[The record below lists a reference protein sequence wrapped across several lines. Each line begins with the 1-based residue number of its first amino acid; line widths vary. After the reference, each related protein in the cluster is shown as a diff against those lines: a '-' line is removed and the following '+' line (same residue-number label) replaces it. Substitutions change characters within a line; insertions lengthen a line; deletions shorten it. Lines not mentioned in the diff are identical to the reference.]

1 MTDVAKVEELAA
13 RAVKEFGRLDVW
25 VNNAAVG
32 AFGLLTEIPPNDF
45 QRVLDVNISG
55 YVNGARA
62 ALPRLRAQGS
72 GTLINVASIVSE
84 IPLPYSAA
92 YSISKAAVRALSVSL
107 RSELAREGVDG
118 VHVCTVLP
126 ATIDTPF
133 YQNAANYTGRRPMAM
148 PPVYTPERVA
158 KAVVGLV
165 DHPRRETVAGG
176 LAGRLLVLQHKVTP
190 GAVEAATARQV
201 DTRQLSR
208 RQSAPLTSGN
218 LHQASQAIRKAST
231 GGGWHGRRRTA
242 QRLVGTAAVL
252 AAAASP
258 SPDCAVPAAG
268 LTAAV
273 PGVRLPAR
281 LATRAPAVALSL
293 SRGSSRR
300 RRAKH
305 PARSRHPIRHRSWRR
320 NADRQRTFRP
330 GPPRTP

>member
-1 MTDVAKVEELAA
+1 MRIRNSVVVITGASSGIGRATALRFAAKGARLVLAARGAESLEEVARECRKRGAKAIAVPTDVTDVGQVEELAA
-13 RAVKEFGRLDVW
+13 RAVQEFGRLDVW

-32 AFGLLTEIPPNDF
+32 AFGLLTEIPPKDF

-62 ALPRLRAQGS
+62 ALPRLRAQAS
-72 GTLINVASIVSE
+72 GALINVASIVSE

-107 RSELAREGVDG
+107 RSELAREGVAG
-118 VHVCTVLP
+118 VEVCSVLP

-148 PPVYTPERVA
+148 PPVYTAERVA
-158 KAVVGLV
+158 KAVARLV

-176 LAGRLLVLQHKVTP
+176 LAGRLLVLQHKVAP

-208 RQSAPLTSGN
+208 RQPAPLTSGN

-252 AAAASP
+252 AAAA
-258 SPDCAVPAAG
+258 
-268 LTAAV
+268 
-273 PGVRLPAR
+273 
-281 LATRAPAVALSL
+281 VALRKRL
-293 SRGSSRR
+293 G
-300 RRAKH
+300 
-305 PARSRHPIRHRSWRR
+305 
-320 NADRQRTFRP
+320 
-330 GPPRTP
+330 

>member
-1 MTDVAKVEELAA
+1 MRIRNSVVVITGASSGIGRATALRFAAKGARLVLAARGAESLEEVARECKKRGARAIAVPTDMTNVAKVEELAA

-32 AFGLLTEIPPNDF
+32 AFGLLTEIPPKDF

-62 ALPRLRAQGS
+62 ALPRLHAQGS

-118 VHVCTVLP
+118 VHVCTLLP

-158 KAVVGLV
+158 TAMVRLV

-218 LHQASQAIRKAST
+218 LHQASQAIRKTST

-252 AAAASP
+252 AAAA
-258 SPDCAVPAAG
+258 
-268 LTAAV
+268 
-273 PGVRLPAR
+273 
-281 LATRAPAVALSL
+281 VALRKRL
-293 SRGSSRR
+293 G
-300 RRAKH
+300 
-305 PARSRHPIRHRSWRR
+305 
-320 NADRQRTFRP
+320 
-330 GPPRTP
+330 

>member
-1 MTDVAKVEELAA
+1 MRIRNSVVVITGASSGIGRATALRFAAKGARLVLAARGAASLEEVARECRTRGAKAIAVPTDMTDVAKVEELAA

-32 AFGLLTEIPPNDF
+32 AFGLLTEIPPKDF

-133 YQNAANYTGRRPMAM
+133 YQHAANYTGRRPMAM

-176 LAGRLLVLQHKVTP
+176 LAGRLLMLQHKVTP

-252 AAAASP
+252 AAAA
-258 SPDCAVPAAG
+258 
-268 LTAAV
+268 
-273 PGVRLPAR
+273 
-281 LATRAPAVALSL
+281 VALRKRL
-293 SRGSSRR
+293 G
-300 RRAKH
+300 
-305 PARSRHPIRHRSWRR
+305 
-320 NADRQRTFRP
+320 
-330 GPPRTP
+330 

>member
-1 MTDVAKVEELAA
+1 MRIRNSVVVITGASSGIGRATALRFAAKGARLVLAARGAESLEEVARECRKRGAKAIAVPTDVTDVGKVEELAA
-13 RAVKEFGRLDVW
+13 RAVQEFGRLDVW

-32 AFGLLTEIPPNDF
+32 AFGLLTEIPPKDF

-62 ALPRLRAQGS
+62 ALPRLRAQAS
-72 GTLINVASIVSE
+72 GALINVASIVSE

-107 RSELAREGVDG
+107 RSELAREGVAG
-118 VHVCTVLP
+118 VEVCSVLP

-148 PPVYTPERVA
+148 PPVYTAERVA
-158 KAVVGLV
+158 KAVVRLV

-176 LAGRLLVLQHKVTP
+176 LAGRLLVLQHKVAP

-252 AAAASP
+252 AAAA
-258 SPDCAVPAAG
+258 
-268 LTAAV
+268 
-273 PGVRLPAR
+273 
-281 LATRAPAVALSL
+281 VALRKRL
-293 SRGSSRR
+293 G
-300 RRAKH
+300 
-305 PARSRHPIRHRSWRR
+305 
-320 NADRQRTFRP
+320 
-330 GPPRTP
+330 

>member
-1 MTDVAKVEELAA
+1 MRIRNSVVVITGASSGIGRATALRFAAKGARLVLAARGAESLEVVARECRKRGAKAIAVPADMTDVAKVEELAA

-107 RSELAREGVDG
+107 RSELTREGVDG

-176 LAGRLLVLQHKVTP
+176 LAGRLLVLQHKVAP

-218 LHQASQAIRKAST
+218 LHRASQAIRKPST

-242 QRLVGTAAVL
+242 QRFAGTAAVL
-252 AAAASP
+252 AAAA
-258 SPDCAVPAAG
+258 
-268 LTAAV
+268 
-273 PGVRLPAR
+273 
-281 LATRAPAVALSL
+281 VALRKRL
-293 SRGSSRR
+293 G
-300 RRAKH
+300 
-305 PARSRHPIRHRSWRR
+305 
-320 NADRQRTFRP
+320 
-330 GPPRTP
+330 

>member
-1 MTDVAKVEELAA
+1 MRIRNSVVVITGASSGIGRATALRFAAKGARLVLAARGAESLEEVARECRKRGAKAIAVPTDVTDVGQVEELAA
-13 RAVKEFGRLDVW
+13 RAVQEFGRLDVW

-32 AFGLLTEIPPNDF
+32 AFGLLTEIPPKDF

-62 ALPRLRAQGS
+62 ALPRLRAQAS

-107 RSELAREGVDG
+107 RSELAREGVAG
-118 VHVCTVLP
+118 VEVCSVLP

-148 PPVYTPERVA
+148 PPVYTAERVA
-158 KAVVGLV
+158 KAVVRLV

-176 LAGRLLVLQHKVTP
+176 LAGRLLVLQHKVAP

-252 AAAASP
+252 AAAA
-258 SPDCAVPAAG
+258 
-268 LTAAV
+268 
-273 PGVRLPAR
+273 
-281 LATRAPAVALSL
+281 VALRKRL
-293 SRGSSRR
+293 G
-300 RRAKH
+300 
-305 PARSRHPIRHRSWRR
+305 
-320 NADRQRTFRP
+320 
-330 GPPRTP
+330 

>member
-1 MTDVAKVEELAA
+1 MRIRNSVVVITGASSGIGRATALRFAAKGARLVLAARGAESLEEVARECRKRGAKAIAVPTDVTDVGQVEELAA
-13 RAVKEFGRLDVW
+13 RAVQEFGRLDVW

-32 AFGLLTEIPPNDF
+32 AFGLLTEIPPTDF

-62 ALPRLRAQGS
+62 ALPRLRAQAS
-72 GTLINVASIVSE
+72 GALINVASIVSE

-107 RSELAREGVDG
+107 RSELAREGVAG
-118 VHVCTVLP
+118 VEVCSVLP

-148 PPVYTPERVA
+148 PPVYTAERVA
-158 KAVVGLV
+158 KAVVRLV

-176 LAGRLLVLQHKVTP
+176 LAGRLLVLQHKVAP

-252 AAAASP
+252 AAAA
-258 SPDCAVPAAG
+258 
-268 LTAAV
+268 
-273 PGVRLPAR
+273 
-281 LATRAPAVALSL
+281 VALRKRL
-293 SRGSSRR
+293 G
-300 RRAKH
+300 
-305 PARSRHPIRHRSWRR
+305 
-320 NADRQRTFRP
+320 
-330 GPPRTP
+330 

>member
-1 MTDVAKVEELAA
+1 MRIKNPVVVITGASSGIGRATALRFAAKGARLVLAARGAKSLEEAARECRKRGAKAVAVPTDVTDVGKMDELAA

-32 AFGLLTEIPPNDF
+32 AFGLLTDIPPKDF

-72 GTLINVASIVSE
+72 GILINVASIVSE

-107 RSELAREGVDG
+107 RSELAREGVAG
-118 VHVCTVLP
+118 VDVCTVLP

-176 LAGRLLVLQHKVTP
+176 LAGRLLVLQHKVAP
-190 GAVEAATARQV
+190 GAVEATTARQV

-208 RQSAPLTSGN
+208 RQPAPVTPGN

-242 QRLVGTAAVL
+242 QRNIGAAAVL
-252 AAAASP
+252 AG
-258 SPDCAVPAAG
+258 AV
-268 LTAAV
+268 
-273 PGVRLPAR
+273 
-281 LATRAPAVALSL
+281 VALRKRL
-293 SRGSSRR
+293 G
-300 RRAKH
+300 
-305 PARSRHPIRHRSWRR
+305 
-320 NADRQRTFRP
+320 
-330 GPPRTP
+330 

>member
-1 MTDVAKVEELAA
+1 MRIRNSVVVITGASSGIGRATALRFAAKGARLVLAARGAESLEEVARECRKRGAKAIAVPTDVTDVGQVEELAA
-13 RAVKEFGRLDVW
+13 RAVQEFGRLDVW

-32 AFGLLTEIPPNDF
+32 AFGLLTEIPPKDF

-62 ALPRLRAQGS
+62 ALPRLRAQAS
-72 GTLINVASIVSE
+72 GALINVASIVSE

-107 RSELAREGVDG
+107 RSELAREGVAG
-118 VHVCTVLP
+118 VEVCSVLP

-148 PPVYTPERVA
+148 PPVYTAERVA
-158 KAVVGLV
+158 KAVVRLV

-176 LAGRLLVLQHKVTP
+176 LAGRLLVLQHKVAP

-252 AAAASP
+252 AAAA
-258 SPDCAVPAAG
+258 
-268 LTAAV
+268 
-273 PGVRLPAR
+273 
-281 LATRAPAVALSL
+281 VALRKQL
-293 SRGSSRR
+293 G
-300 RRAKH
+300 
-305 PARSRHPIRHRSWRR
+305 
-320 NADRQRTFRP
+320 
-330 GPPRTP
+330 

>member
-1 MTDVAKVEELAA
+1 MRIRNSVVVITGASSGIGRATALRFAAKGARLVLAARGAESLEEVARECRKRGAKAIAVPTDVTDVGQVEELAA
-13 RAVKEFGRLDVW
+13 RAVQEFGRLDVW

-32 AFGLLTEIPPNDF
+32 AFGLLTEIPPKDF

-62 ALPRLRAQGS
+62 ALPRLRAQAS
-72 GTLINVASIVSE
+72 GALINVASIVSE

-107 RSELAREGVDG
+107 RSELAREGVAG
-118 VHVCTVLP
+118 VEVCSVLP

-148 PPVYTPERVA
+148 PPVYTAERVA
-158 KAVVGLV
+158 KAVVRLV

-176 LAGRLLVLQHKVTP
+176 LAGRLLVLQHKVAP

-252 AAAASP
+252 AAAA
-258 SPDCAVPAAG
+258 
-268 LTAAV
+268 
-273 PGVRLPAR
+273 
-281 LATRAPAVALSL
+281 VALRKRL
-293 SRGSSRR
+293 G
-300 RRAKH
+300 
-305 PARSRHPIRHRSWRR
+305 
-320 NADRQRTFRP
+320 
-330 GPPRTP
+330 

>member
-1 MTDVAKVEELAA
+1 VEELAA
-13 RAVKEFGRLDVW
+13 RAVQEFGRLDVW

-32 AFGLLTEIPPNDF
+32 AFGLLTEIPPKDF

-62 ALPRLRAQGS
+62 ALPRLRAQAS
-72 GTLINVASIVSE
+72 GALINVASIVSE

-107 RSELAREGVDG
+107 RSELAREGVAG
-118 VHVCTVLP
+118 VEVCSVLP

-148 PPVYTPERVA
+148 PPVYTAERVA
-158 KAVVGLV
+158 KAVVRLV

-176 LAGRLLVLQHKVTP
+176 LAGRLLVLQHKVAP

-242 QRLVGTAAVL
+242 RRLVGTAAVL
-252 AAAASP
+252 AAAA
-258 SPDCAVPAAG
+258 
-268 LTAAV
+268 
-273 PGVRLPAR
+273 
-281 LATRAPAVALSL
+281 VALRKRL
-293 SRGSSRR
+293 G
-300 RRAKH
+300 
-305 PARSRHPIRHRSWRR
+305 
-320 NADRQRTFRP
+320 
-330 GPPRTP
+330 